1 MTPHSSPPLIAAV
14 DMGYG
19 HLRAAY
25 ALAETLRGEVL
36 KADSAPLVS
45 PAERKS
51 WESARGVYEF
61 VSRTSQLPWIGRPF
75 RSILSGLTHIPELHP
90 YRDLSHATW
99 PVRRLDRMIE
109 KGLGEGIVK
118 RTKETGLPLLTTFY
132 VPAIAASKAG
142 CPEVYCVVT
151 DSDIHRIWVPA
162 SPQTA
167 STRYFV
173 PSPRAMRRLL
183 SYGVPKQQIEFT
195 GFPLPDSLIGG
206 AAMPVLRRNLLRR
219 LTRLDPEGIFRKIYS
234 QELLQFLGELPEQT
248 EDSAPLLTFAVGGAG
263 AQTRIVRQFLPG
275 FREDVKA
282 GRIRIALSAGMRR
295 EVAEDLLA
303 SIEDAGLGPC
313 LGREVRVL
321 HEPDFPSYY
330 ARFNE
335 LLGESD
341 ILWTKPSEMTFY
353 AALGIPLIFS
363 WPVGHHEKCNRRWA
377 IESGAGLK
385 QSNPRFASQ
394 WIGEWLSDGTLAAAA
409 WSGFTRLPKF
419 GTHRIW
425 EAIRST
431 KSNST
436 PAEARPQSYR

>member
-1 MTPHSSPPLIAAV
+1 MTSPTAPPLIAAV

-25 ALAETLRGEVL
+25 ALAESLGGEVL
-36 KADSAPLVS
+36 KADSLPLVS

-61 VSRTSQLPWIGRPF
+61 VSRTSQLPWVGRPF
-75 RSILSGLTHIPELHP
+75 RSILSALTHIPELHP
-90 YRDLSHATW
+90 YRDLSRATW

-109 KGLGEGIVK
+109 KGLGEGIV
-118 RTKETGLPLLTTFY
+118 RRAKETGAALITTFY
-132 VPAIAASKAG
+132 VPAIAAAKAG
-142 CPEVYCVVT
+142 CPQVYCVVT
-151 DSDIHRIWVPA
+151 DSDIHRIWAPA
-162 SPQTA
+162 LPQT
-167 STRYFV
+167 TTIRFFV

-183 SYGVPKQQIEFT
+183 AYGVPKQQIEFT

-206 AAMPVLRRNLLRR
+206 PAMPVLRRHLLRR
-219 LTRLDPEGIFRKIYS
+219 LRRLDPEGIFRKIYS
-234 QELLQFLGELPEQT
+234 QELLQFLGEIPEQS
-248 EDSAPLLTFAVGGAG
+248 EDAAPLLTFAVGGAG
-263 AQTRIVRQFLPG
+263 AQTRIARHFLPG

-282 GRIRIALSAGMRR
+282 GRIRLALSAGMRR
-295 EVAEDLLA
+295 EVAEELKQ
-303 SIEDAGLGPC
+303 SIDDAGLGSN

-321 HEPDFPSYY
+321 HEPDFDSYY
-330 ARFNE
+330 SRFNE
-335 LLGESD
+335 LLGETD

-353 AALGIPLIFS
+353 AALGIPMIFS

-419 GTHRIW
+419 GSLRIG
-425 EAIRST
+425 EAVGAGTVGPLGFEPRT
-431 KSNST
+431 NGL
-436 PAEARPQSYR
+436 